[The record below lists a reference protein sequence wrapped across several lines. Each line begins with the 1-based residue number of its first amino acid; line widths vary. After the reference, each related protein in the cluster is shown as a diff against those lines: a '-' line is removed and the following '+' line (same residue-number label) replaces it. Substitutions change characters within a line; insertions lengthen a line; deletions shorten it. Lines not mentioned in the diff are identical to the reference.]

1 MGYSEDNPRA
11 DGQSDQ
17 LTRLDNEFHDIIYKA
32 SDSRMLKH
40 ILGSLHQNIRR
51 ARTSNLNLPARS
63 NESLEEHRAI
73 FAAMEAKDALAAKKA
88 MEEHIKNAHSAK
100 G

>member
-1 MGYSEDNPRA
+1 MWYPYQIVAQWFR
-11 DGQSDQ
+11 
-17 LTRLDNEFHDIIYKA
+17 
-32 SDSRMLKH
+32 
-40 ILGSLHQNIRR
+40 
-51 ARTSNLNLPARS
+51 PARS